1 MSKLNPDAAAAVAA
15 ARKGSCRTAMKHLFD
30 ASPHLQSVNA
40 CASTD
45 TPAARDFKQASVIV
59 AGLCTVD
66 KKPDRSYASAGFR
79 GVKRRRPD
87 LDALVRRYA
96 AAREKWLAL
105 QAGPRQRERQAA
117 YAEMAAAS
125 QAIEARRRK

>member
-40 CASTD
+40 CASVD
-45 TPAARDFKQASVIV
+45 TPAARDFKQANVIV

-66 KKPDRSYASAGFR
+66 KKTDRSYTGAGFQ
-79 GVKRRRPD
+79 GTRRR
-87 LDALVRRYA
+87 
-96 AAREKWLAL
+96 
-105 QAGPRQRERQAA
+105 
-117 YAEMAAAS
+117 
-125 QAIEARRRK
+125 RRRK